1 MSFKKLVEEA
11 SDILESFYEYN
22 EEKNVY
28 SIKIVFDDDSSET
41 VYIYQDT
48 FEDEN
53 DGVTKKII
61 VCEALVCKYDS
72 SKDLL
77 LLAKSNNDLF
87 FAKASISE
95 DDKILVES
103 CSFMENLTS
112 LHLSVIV
119 NEIAQH
125 VEYLKEEFKV

>member
-22 EEKNVY
+22 DEKNIY
-28 SIKIVFDDDSSET
+28 SIKVVFDDDSSET
-41 VYIYQDT
+41 IHIYQDT
-48 FEDEN
+48 FEDDV

-61 VCEALVCKYDS
+61 VCESFVCKYDS

-87 FAKASISE
+87 FAKSSISE

-125 VEYLKEEFKV
+125 AQYLKEEFNI